1 MAKIKRLFNDPYDIV
16 EEMVE
21 GYVGAHKQYVKMCDL
36 DEAQGRVVLAND
48 AGTKDKVGVIIG
60 GGSGHEPLFIG
71 YVGEDFADA
80 VVIGNIN
87 TSPSPDPC
95 YAAAKH
101 VITEKD
107 VFTYMVIMPETL

>member
-48 AGTKDKVGVIIG
+48 AGTKD
-60 GGSGHEPLFIG
+60 
-71 YVGEDFADA
+71 
-80 VVIGNIN
+80 
-87 TSPSPDPC
+87 
-95 YAAAKH
+95 
-101 VITEKD
+101 
-107 VFTYMVIMPETL
+107 

>member
-48 AGTKDKVGVIIG
+48 AGTKDKVGVIM
-60 GGSGHEPLFIG
+60 SH
-71 YVGEDFADA
+71 YSSVMW
-80 VVIGNIN
+80 
-87 TSPSPDPC
+87 
-95 YAAAKH
+95 
-101 VITEKD
+101 EKISQ
-107 VFTYMVIMPETL
+107 MLL

>member
-48 AGTKDKVGVIIG
+48 AGTKDKVGV
-60 GGSGHEPLFIG
+60 SSVEVQDMSH
-71 YVGEDFADA
+71 YSSVMW
-80 VVIGNIN
+80 
-87 TSPSPDPC
+87 
-95 YAAAKH
+95 
-101 VITEKD
+101 EKISQ
-107 VFTYMVIMPETL
+107 MLL

>member
-80 VVIGNIN
+80 V
-87 TSPSPDPC
+87 TLTHPHLQTH
-95 YAAAKH
+95 ATQQQKH

>member
-1 MAKIKRLFNDPYDIV
+1 MGGRLTMAKIKRLFNDPYDIV

-60 GGSGHEPLFIG
+60 GGSDMSH
-71 YVGEDFADA
+71 YSSVMW
-80 VVIGNIN
+80 
-87 TSPSPDPC
+87 
-95 YAAAKH
+95 
-101 VITEKD
+101 EKISQ
-107 VFTYMVIMPETL
+107 MLL

>member
-48 AGTKDKVGVIIG
+48 AGTKSLSDV
-60 GGSGHEPLFIG
+60 
-71 YVGEDFADA
+71 Y
-80 VVIGNIN
+80 
-87 TSPSPDPC
+87 C
-95 YAAAKH
+95 YAG
-101 VITEKD
+101 VVD
-107 VFTYMVIMPETL
+107 GL

>member
-48 AGTKDKVGVIIG
+48 AGTKDKVGVI
-60 GGSGHEPLFIG
+60 LRRN
-71 YVGEDFADA
+71 
-80 VVIGNIN
+80 NIV
-87 TSPSPDPC
+87 C
-95 YAAAKH
+95 Y
-101 VITEKD
+101 ENCLYSD
-107 VFTYMVIMPETL
+107 MRRFRRCCCNR

>member
-48 AGTKDKVGVIIG
+48 AGTKDKDPFFRDRSVRRRIKAYSTFASLDRGVNVGASKRKF
-60 GGSGHEPLFIG
+60 GSRVKLTAFSG
-71 YVGEDFADA
+71 
-80 VVIGNIN
+80 
-87 TSPSPDPC
+87 
-95 YAAAKH
+95 
-101 VITEKD
+101 
-107 VFTYMVIMPETL
+107 

>member
-48 AGTKDKVGVIIG
+48 AGTKLVLSSVEVQDMSHYSSVMW
-60 GGSGHEPLFIG
+60 
-71 YVGEDFADA
+71 
-80 VVIGNIN
+80 
-87 TSPSPDPC
+87 
-95 YAAAKH
+95 
-101 VITEKD
+101 EKISQ
-107 VFTYMVIMPETL
+107 MLL